1 MLAATANNSV
11 WHGSSEPD
19 VDTRLLFHCPCGLL
33 QPQDRP
39 CSVPVGERAAPLSV
53 NNFGCN
59 SKHKQLLRYT
69 LQQHPLLQ
77 PAVRGAPGRVR
88 GAAGAPAPRPRG
100 SGRGGAGD
108 QREECIQNSCGHE
121 EPMCTLGQHSVERHY
136 IGEATSKIGSTSFL
150 PQVASHANVIATVV
164 RCQLEI

>member
-1 MLAATANNSV
+1 MAARANNSV
-11 WHGSSEPD
+11 WHGPSAAD
-19 VDTRLLFHCPCGLL
+19 VHTRLLFQRPYGLL
-33 QPQDRP
+33 QPPGWP
-39 CSVPVGERAAPLSV
+39 CSVPVGGRAAPLSV
-53 NNFGCN
+53 NAFGCN
-59 SKHKQLLRYT
+59 NKKKQLLRYT

-121 EPMCTLGQHSVERHY
+121 EPMCLIMCAVE
-136 IGEATSKIGSTSFL
+136 SFIQSL
-150 PQVASHANVIATVV
+150 DGRDPQVASHANVIATVV
-164 RCQLEI
+164 ICQLEI